1 MKTKKTIKEMFRE
14 IVLGAGVI
22 ENMNDVNFAIEHI
35 GDFYYRAYIEMC
47 YYKWQNQERTA
58 NEIVSEIADN
68 LASRVFNGLAVLVGR
83 QLKQIVNA

>member
-14 IVLGAGVI
+14 IVLGVGVI
-22 ENMNDVNFAIEHI
+22 ENMTDANFAIEHI